1 MDKNLV
7 TNLQNEGKVSNLD
20 KLLLNCLVN
29 DYVRSLLNDITTK
42 NIKIIDN
49 KKYNLIYDEVYGA
62 EVRLKVSNKLRRV
75 INCSIK
81 HETVKIL
88 GFEKDIFQIIY

>member
-7 TNLQNEGKVSNLD
+7 TNLQNEGEVSNLD

-42 NIKIIDN
+42 NIKVIDN

-88 GFEKDIFQIIY
+88 GFKKDIFQIIY

>member
-29 DYVRSLLNDITTK
+29 DYFRSLLNDITTK
-42 NIKIIDN
+42 NIKVIDN

-88 GFEKDIFQIIY
+88 GFKKDIFQIIY

>member
-29 DYVRSLLNDITTK
+29 DYFRSLLNDITTK
-42 NIKIIDN
+42 NIKVIDN

-88 GFEKDIFQIIY
+88 GFKKDIFRIIY